1 MSNIEFNDDPV
12 LSEALTDLE
21 YFKMKLDRALGTD
34 REQIARRQY
43 ELLEDAIV
51 IYREHRCPEG
61 ISCVNCEK
69 EEK

>member
-1 MSNIEFNDDPV
+1 MSNIEVNDDPV
-12 LSEALTDLE
+12 LSEALNDLV
-21 YFKMKLDRALGTD
+21 YFKKKLDRAIGTD
-34 REQIARRQY
+34 REQIARHQY
-43 ELLEDAIV
+43 ELLEDAMV